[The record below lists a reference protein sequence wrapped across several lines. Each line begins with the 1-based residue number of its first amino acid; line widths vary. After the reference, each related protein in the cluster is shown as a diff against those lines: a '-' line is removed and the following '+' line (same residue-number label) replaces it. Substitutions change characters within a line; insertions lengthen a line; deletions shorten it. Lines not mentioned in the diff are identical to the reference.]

1 MLKTNLFL
9 IDFSR
14 ICLVFIVFSLFLVLP
29 HIDISGYVLDTVTS
43 KLIYFL
49 YGCVALLGF
58 YTLYVVSTK
67 TTTIAIS
74 RFDLALFA
82 LVFYIVINRYAIQPY
97 FGFSIRYIELM
108 GLSFLYLVLRCLS
121 AKNYSWLLLAIIISG
136 IVQAVY
142 GNLQLLGF
150 YASNH
155 SGFKMT
161 GSFFNPGPY
170 AGFLVSVLPIALG
183 MYLYK
188 ETLTAQVQ
196 AQAKN
201 NSSLLHAFIK
211 HAFEYIPLLGIV
223 TIVIVL
229 PATQSRAAWL
239 AAIGSSLAIVAFR
252 YAVLTRLFKKINAV
266 KKTVIIVLSAGIV
279 IVGLFGMYQFKKGSS
294 NGRAFIWK
302 VTTEMIADTPV
313 FGVGFDRFNAHY
325 MNYQAQYFAANG
337 ETTEVMVADNSGC
350 AFNEWLQFVAEN
362 GLLGLVFLAI
372 AVFVLLKTTTARP
385 FEGDIVK
392 TGLLAIGVFACFS
405 YPMQI
410 LPIKLVLLFLLAMLA
425 NSDSKPYLLKT
436 STDHNKQWLYKT
448 LILLL
453 GFVGMTNALSYT
465 RKLDSG
471 FVTWQNAL
479 NSHQYGDY
487 KRAIQEYESVYSIFR
502 KNGDFLMNYGKTL
515 TMSGDYFKAIEVLEQ
530 VKHFLNTT
538 VIATALGDS
547 YKAIKQYDKAAIVY
561 QQAANMTPCQFY
573 PNYLLAQ
580 LYDEWGQKEKAI
592 VLAEKILNKK
602 IKVPSTAINEIRQ
615 KMQEIVTKYKNP
627 PGFKN

>member
-1 MLKTNLFL
+1 MLKIHLFL
-9 IDFSR
+9 IHFSG
-14 ICLVFIVFSLFLVLP
+14 ICLVFIVFLLFLVLP
-29 HIDISGYVLDTVTS
+29 HINISGYVLDTVTS

-58 YTLYVVSTK
+58 YILYVVGTK
-67 TTTIAIS
+67 TTFITVS
-74 RFDLALFA
+74 RVDLALFA
-82 LVFYIVINRYAIQPY
+82 LIVYIVINRYAIQPY

-121 AKNYSWLLLAIIISG
+121 AKNYPWLLLAIIISG

-142 GNLQLLGF
+142 GSVQLLGF

-188 ETLTAQVQ
+188 DTLTAQLHPQ
-196 AQAKN
+196 TKN
-201 NSSLLHAFIK
+201 NSSLLQAFIK

-229 PATQSRAAWL
+229 PSTQSRAAWI
-239 AAIGSSLAIVAFR
+239 AAIGSSLVMVAFR
-252 YAVLTRLFKKINAV
+252 YAVLTRLFKKINTV
-266 KKTVIIVLSAGIV
+266 KKTVIIVLAAGIL
-279 IVGLFGMYQFKKGSS
+279 IAGLFGMYHFKKGSS
-294 NGRAFIWK
+294 NGRAFVWK

-337 ETTEVMVADNSGC
+337 ETPEAMVADNSSC

-362 GLLGLVFLAI
+362 GLLGLVFLALAI
-372 AVFVLLKTTTARP
+372 FVLLQTTTIHP
-385 FEGDIVK
+385 FEGIIAQ
-392 TGLLAIGVFACFS
+392 TGLLAIGIFACFS

-425 NSDSKPYLLKT
+425 NSDAKPYLLKT
-436 STDHNKQWLYKT
+436 TTSHSKQWVCKT

-453 GFVGMTNALSYT
+453 GFVGIIKILSYT
-465 RKLDSG
+465 EKLDSG
-471 FVTWQNAL
+471 FITWQNAL

-487 KRAIQEYESVYSIFR
+487 KRAIQEYESVYSIFK
-502 KNGDFLMNYGKTL
+502 KNGDFLVNYGKTL
-515 TMSGDYFKAIEVLEQ
+515 AMAGEHHNALVLLEQ
-530 VKHFLNTT
+530 AKSYANYT
-538 VIATALGDS
+538 AMARALGDS
-547 YKAIKQYDKAAIVY
+547 YKATHQYHKAAIAY
-561 QQAANMTPCQFY
+561 QQAADITPSQFY
-573 PNYLLAQ
+573 PSYLLAQ

-592 VLAEKILNKK
+592 
-602 IKVPSTAINEIRQ
+602 AIAQ
-615 KMQEIVTKYKNP
+615 KY
-627 PGFKN
+627 